1 MKKIG
6 IFGGSFDPVHFGHI
20 CLAKD
25 AARLESLDKV
35 LFVPARIQPFK
46 MGAKTADGKDRLAML
61 NLAVEGSDIFEVSS
75 YELDS
80 NGISYTYLTLRA
92 MRKKYGS
99 NTQLC
104 FITGTDSFLTMEKWK
119 NSEEILREYSIIV
132 GSRPGYR
139 NEELRICIDRIREN
153 YDTKIIKMENEQHD
167 ISSTEVRRK
176 VRDGISAED
185 MIPEKV
191 EDYIR
196 QKGLYV
202 G

>member
-1 MKKIG
+1 
-6 IFGGSFDPVHFGHI
+6 
-20 CLAKD
+20 
-25 AARLESLDKV
+25 
-35 LFVPARIQPFK
+35 
-46 MGAKTADGKDRLAML
+46 
-61 NLAVEGSDIFEVSS
+61 
-75 YELDS
+75 
-80 NGISYTYLTLRA
+80 
-92 MRKKYGS
+92 
-99 NTQLC
+99 
-104 FITGTDSFLTMEKWK
+104 
-119 NSEEILREYSIIV
+119 LREYSIIV